1 MKTLPNVLIV
11 DDLDVNLKLLEEIC
25 KNIRVNLIRALSGTE
40 ALEKTKEMEL
50 ALAILDVR
58 MPEMSGYEL
67 ALKLNE
73 KKSDIKVPIIFITAN
88 YFDEMEVIKGYGSGA
103 VDYVFKPVNARILQS
118 KINVFLDLFN
128 QKQIILRETKL
139 LEKLADGLT
148 VSNSDLR
155 KSEER
160 YFNLFNN
167 ANDLIQ
173 IINPT
178 GKFIAV
184 NKKWLKTLEY
194 SQEEVKNIK
203 VFDIIRK
210 DKLQQ
215 IGAMIQKVKERE
227 SINFETIFI
236 SKSGKEIMVEGNG
249 NGLFEDGKFISLV
262 GIFRDVTERKLAED
276 KLKESQTNLEE
287 AQQIAQIG
295 SWQLDLKTNTVV
307 WSKEMFHIYDID
319 PETFDGNLDTVFNIF
334 HPDDVE
340 LSKNEIN
347 NLKIGNSDTIDYRI
361 IHKDGSIH
369 YLHREGEVVIDK
381 KGKPIRNFGTVQDI
395 TDRKLAEQALKVSEE
410 KYRTMLN
417 ASPDGIMIIDMKG
430 IIAEVSGIGLELLG
444 VENRDELIGKHFFRF
459 VPTEEKIIIQEA
471 IKKTLN
477 EGIVQNIELKIRKK
491 NQSLFL
497 SEISLTLIQNP
508 DEALNSFMITIR
520 DISQR
525 KKIEKKQIHADRMVN
540 LGEMASGIAHEINQP
555 LNTLSLVIDNI
566 LYEATKKENIGKE
579 YLKKKS
585 KKIFTNITRIKNI
598 IDHIRAFSRTND
610 DYVMTGFGINSSI
623 NNAVNM
629 ISKQLEHI
637 DISLDIQLDENP
649 PLIIGNTFQFEQV
662 IINML
667 SNGKDALLEKKKIRK
682 EPFGMLISIKSFK
695 KKQSFIIE
703 ITDNGIGISDE
714 DMENI
719 VLPFYTT
726 KDTGKGTGLGLSISF
741 QIIKEMDGAIEI
753 SSNKHTGTT
762 FKIILMLQNK
772 E

>member
-1 MKTLPNVLIV
+1 MIPLPNVLIV

-249 NGLFEDGKFISLV
+249 NGIFKDGKIISLV
-262 GIFRDVTERKLAED
+262 GIFRDVTERKQAE
-276 KLKESQTNLEE
+276 
-287 AQQIAQIG
+287 
-295 SWQLDLKTNTVV
+295 
-307 WSKEMFHIYDID
+307 
-319 PETFDGNLDTVFNIF
+319 
-334 HPDDVE
+334 
-340 LSKNEIN
+340 
-347 NLKIGNSDTIDYRI
+347 R
-361 IHKDGSIH
+361 
-369 YLHREGEVVIDK
+369 
-381 KGKPIRNFGTVQDI
+381 
-395 TDRKLAEQALKVSEE
+395 ALKLSEE
-410 KYRTMLN
+410 KYKTMLN
-417 ASPDGIMIIDMKG
+417 ASPDGIMIIDLKG
-430 IIAEVSGIGLELLG
+430 IIAEVSGIGIELLG
-444 VENRDELIGKHFFRF
+444 AENRDELIGKHFYRF
-459 VPTEEKIIIQEA
+459 VPTEEKKIIQEA
-471 IKKTLN
+471 IEKTLN
-477 EGIVQNIELKIRKK
+477 EGIALNIELKIRKK
-491 NQSLFL
+491 NQFLFL
-497 SEISLTLIQNP
+497 SEISFTLMQSP
-508 DEALNSFMITIR
+508 DGVHSSFMITIR

-525 KKIEKKQIHADRMVN
+525 KKIEKKQIHADRMAN

-555 LNTLSLVIDNI
+555 LNTISLVIDNI
-566 LYEATKKENIGKE
+566 LYEAAIDENIGKE

-585 KKIFTNITRIKNI
+585 EKIFGNITRIKNI
-598 IDHIRAFSRTND
+598 IDHIKAFSRIND
-610 DYVMTGFGINSSI
+610 DYILTGFNINSSI
-623 NNAVNM
+623 NNAVTM
-629 ISKQLEHI
+629 ISKQFEHL
-637 DISLDIQLDENP
+637 DISLDLQLEENP

-667 SNGKDALLEKKKIRK
+667 SNAKDALLEKKKIRK
-682 EPFGMLISIKSFK
+682 AHFDMLVGIRSFK
-695 KKQSFIIE
+695 ENQCLIIE
-703 ITDNGIGISDE
+703 ISDNGTGINEIDI
-714 DMENI
+714 ENI
-719 VLPFYTT
+719 ILPFYTT
-726 KDTGKGTGLGLSISF
+726 KDTGKGTGLGLSISY
-741 QIIKEMDGAIEI
+741 QIIKEMNGTIEI
-753 SSNKHTGTT
+753 SSDKHTGTT
-762 FKIILMLQNK
+762 FKIILKIQNK
-772 E
+772 K